1 METKISVLY
10 AGVNACDVAQCDVLT
25 FDTEEEAD
33 RFISKIKDRMDV
45 DQISKTIDWK
55 FEGRN
60 KGRE

>member
-1 METKISVLY
+1 METKISALY
-10 AGVNACDVAQCDVLT
+10 AGVNIWDEAYCDVLT

-33 RFISKIKDRMDV
+33 HFINKIKDRMDV

-60 KGRE
+60 K

>member
-10 AGVNACDVAQCDVLT
+10 AGVNAWDVAYCDVLT
-25 FDTEEEAD
+25 FNTEEEAD

-60 KGRE
+60 KGHE